1 MEVRLLYKMS
11 SFVGQHHAIT
21 YDIVTKLKSL
31 FVYYVIILT
40 WCHEL
45 FFFFNQWKMMKHI
58 CDMWNPWV
66 PNRFV
71 TTAVLPARNTE

>member
-1 MEVRLLYKMS
+1 MGPLLIIFRHKEWKIFDWAMEVHLLYKMS

-40 WCHEL
+40 GVMNCFSFLISE
-45 FFFFNQWKMMKHI
+45 K
-58 CDMWNPWV
+58 
-66 PNRFV
+66 
-71 TTAVLPARNTE
+71 

>member
-1 MEVRLLYKMS
+1 MGPLLIIFRHKEWKNSHWAMEVRLLYKMS

-45 FFFFNQWKMMKHI
+45 FFFFNQ
-58 CDMWNPWV
+58 
-66 PNRFV
+66 
-71 TTAVLPARNTE
+71 